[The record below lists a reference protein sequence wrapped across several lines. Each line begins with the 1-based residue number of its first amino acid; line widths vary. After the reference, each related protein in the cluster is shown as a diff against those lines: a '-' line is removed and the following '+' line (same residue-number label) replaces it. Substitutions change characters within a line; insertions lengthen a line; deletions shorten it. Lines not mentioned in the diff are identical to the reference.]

1 MARLGKTTPTVLAS
15 ALALGLAAA
24 LPTASAAPPTG
35 AALAPASDTWVPT
48 AKVATEDF
56 SWTAEGCDAAGW
68 VMCSYLQQG
77 ENTVVRVVRDGSGE
91 ALRDGSLRMA
101 TPGERDRV
109 RLDHGHQFLEDE
121 EPRLADFDTGG
132 FLVDVRA
139 GEAPTYW
146 IAVACEQVTG
156 STDQMSYAGTTPD
169 AGTGWQQIDVVQ
181 DGRALWQV
189 RGEDAPRTLDDIKA
203 TCPQGEIR
211 DHSLTLEGAG
221 ADVRVDA
228 VAFMDETTD
237 FWIRPITRVLGHAP
251 GIATS
256 QAEGERVRADELSER
271 HFRGVRAR
279 YDRATGTDW
288 TYFPGRARLPLAKG
302 AVVAH
307 QGSWQTVLVGGPLAN
322 AVRGPL
328 LVNPTG
334 RLHER
339 TAAALKRIPRDRTV
353 YLVGNVRQLGRPVA
367 AMVRKRGFDVVRLSG
382 RTPYATA
389 VEVARVIER
398 RRPNRAERTLVVASG
413 TGYRRSL
420 AASAAA
426 GSRRGAV
433 LLTRG
438 DELPSVTRTYLRNHR
453 PARVFAVG
461 RPAADAMPGLP
472 RRRKLFAPNPYLTS
486 VEVADVFFPAP
497 DAGMVAGDRQPVDA
511 LLAGAYGGWTDRPLL
526 VVLRERPP
534 RAVIDYVVDRRGT
547 LLGSLLVGETRSVS
561 REAFD
566 HLFELLRV
574 S

>member
-1 MARLGKTTPTVLAS
+1 MARLGKTASTVLAS
-15 ALALGLAAA
+15 TFALGLVAG
-24 LPTASAAPPTG
+24 LPTAGAAPPPG
-35 AALAPASDTWVPT
+35 ATTAPASDTWVPT

-68 VMCSYLQQG
+68 VMCSSLQDG

-91 ALRDGSLRMA
+91 ALRDGSLRMF

-109 RLDHGHQFLEDE
+109 RLDHGHQFLADE

-139 GEAPTYW
+139 GEPPTYRM
-146 IAVACEQVTG
+146 AVACEPTG
-156 STDQMSYAGTTPD
+156 YTDQMSYAGPTPA
-169 AGTGWQQIDVVQ
+169 AGTGWQRVDVVQ
-181 DGRALWQV
+181 DGQALWQV

-203 TCPQGEIR
+203 TCAAGEVR
-211 DHSLTLEGAG
+211 NHSLTLEGAG
-221 ADVRVDA
+221 TDVRVDA

-237 FWIRPITRVLGHAP
+237 FWIRPLTRVLGHAP

-256 QAEGERVRADELSER
+256 QAEGERGRADELSER

-288 TYFPGRARLPLAKG
+288 TYFPGRARLPLARG
-302 AVVAH
+302 AVIAH

-322 AVRGPL
+322 VVRGPL
-328 LVNPTG
+328 LVNPSDKVQEAT
-334 RLHER
+334 
-339 TAAALKRIPRDRTV
+339 TAALKRVPKDRPV
-353 YLVGNVRQLGRPVA
+353 YLVGNVRQLSRGIAAELRRRGRE
-367 AMVRKRGFDVVRLSG
+367 VVRLSG
-382 RTPYATA
+382 RTPFATA
-389 VEVARVIER
+389 VDVAREIER
-398 RRPNRAERTLVVASG
+398 RRPRGTPRTLVVASG
-413 TGYRRSL
+413 TGFRRSL

-426 GSRRGAV
+426 GSRHGAV

-438 DELPSVTRTYLRNHR
+438 DELPRVTRTYLRNHR

-461 RPAADAMPGLP
+461 RAAADALPGLS
-472 RRRKLFAPNPYLTS
+472 RSRKLFGANPYTTS
-486 VEVADVFFPAP
+486 VAVAERFFPAP
-497 DAGMVAGDRQPVDA
+497 AGVMVAGDRQPVDA

-526 VVLRERPP
+526 VVFRERPA
-534 RAVIDYVVDRRGT
+534 RAVIDYVVERRGA

-561 REAFD
+561 RDAFGD
-566 HLFELLRV
+566 LFELLRV